1 MCHSLMPHAILS
13 KVVPK
18 KLFTSQSWKITV
30 TEPGLCH
37 KIGWGGEGGLHVLLP
52 SPNTP
57 FQCLSGLPRQ
67 ATAGTPF
74 PTHIQ
79 HLSHSAFHSPESRK

>member
-1 MCHSLMPHAILS
+1 MCRSLMPHAILS

-18 KLFTSQSWKITV
+18 KRFTSQSWKITV

-52 SPNTP
+52 SPNAP
-57 FQCLSGLPRQ
+57 LSMSVWPPPTGHSRHTLPHPHP
-67 ATAGTPF
+67 A
-74 PTHIQ
+74 
-79 HLSHSAFHSPESRK
+79 PESQRFPFSRV